1 MPSVVS
7 IVGRSNSGKTTLIEK
22 LIKEL
27 VSRKYKVATVK
38 STFHEVSL
46 DDMGKDSWRHIQ
58 AGSRATVLNSKDGLA
73 LYKPIKGDIT
83 LEEIGQLFGEDYDI
97 ILAEGFKQDK
107 APKIEVHRRE
117 SGTPLEDIENL
128 VAIATNEPLETETRQ
143 FSLEDIKGLVDTI
156 EENFI
161 ETRDDRLSLYIND
174 KLITLTYFPMSVIVN
189 ILLGIAASLK
199 GVGKVNSIKLFLKKK
214 D

>member
-7 IVGRSNSGKTTLIEK
+7 VVGRSNSGKTTLIEK

-27 VSRKYKVATVK
+27 VSRGYSVATVK

-46 DDMGKDSWRHIQ
+46 DEAGKDSWRHIQ
-58 AGSRATVLNSKDGLA
+58 AGSQATVLNSKDGLA

-97 ILAEGFKQDK
+97 VLAEGFKHDK
-107 APKIEVHRRE
+107 APKVEVYRKE
-117 SGTPLEDIENL
+117 SGTRLEDIENL
-128 VAIATNEPLETETRQ
+128 IAVATVEPLETETRQ
-143 FSLEDIKGLVDTI
+143 FSLDDIKGLANLI
-156 EENFI
+156 EENYI
-161 ETRDDRLSLYIND
+161 ETKEDRLSLYIND
-174 KLITLTYFPMSVIVN
+174 EIVSLTFFPMSMIIN
-189 ILLGIAASLK
+189 ILTGIASSLK
-199 GVGKVNSIKLFLKKK
+199 GVGKVKSLKLFLKKK